1 MRYAREKDLPD
12 LIQLEKS
19 CCLPGLRKSAT
30 VLRKRLKQ
38 YPEGQ
43 LVLEIEGSVV
53 GSIYFSRIDDVDDVK
68 NSSVNSVENLHTT
81 DGSIIHL
88 LAVNILPEMQQR
100 VLGSQL
106 LEFMLQCD
114 AA

>member
-1 MRYAREKDLPD
+1 ME
-12 LIQLEKS
+12 
-19 CCLPGLRKSAT
+19 
-30 VLRKRLKQ
+30 Q

-43 LVLEIEGSVV
+43 LVLEIEGCVV
-53 GSIYFSRIDDVDDVK
+53 GAIYSPRIADVDDVK
-68 NSSVNSVENLHTT
+68 NSSVNTVEKLHTT

>member
-12 LIQLEKS
+12 LIHLEES
-19 CCLPGLRKSAT
+19 CCLPRLRKSAT
-30 VLRKRLKQ
+30 VLRKRLEQ

-53 GSIYFSRIDDVDDVK
+53 GAIYFSRIADVDDVK
-68 NSSVNSVENLHTT
+68 NSSVNTVEKLHTT
-81 DGSIIHL
+81 DGSIIQL

-100 VLGSQL
+100 DLGDQL
-106 LEFMLQCD
+106 M
-114 AA
+114 